1 MIHGFQVENW
11 KARVVG
17 FPMEDSFRVDKEKGI
32 IAVADGITQD
42 CTSGRVPRKSLSG
55 AFDIR
60 FNYPNPSRA
69 KEIAD
74 FFTSQ
79 AVDYVSNYL
88 SFKDGRGKPANAD
101 NMDRIFKAT
110 FLDINHL
117 INFMNRGEGI
127 NYDNVDYL
135 SGYPPGCAAALVYSR
150 NDEIFWSYLADCG
163 VAIVSPKGDL
173 KARTKDEGPDG
184 PGKIR
189 DEGDEIELAGGWKS
203 KEGRTLIRKKFRNN
217 PLEVRAVGILNGM
230 PEAVSYIKT
239 GTFEINSWD
248 YLLVYTDGVADII
261 FKEDGDIESEVANK
275 FRQFDLTG
283 LEKLCKSKVSSQ
295 GTLVIKR

>member
-1 MIHGFQVENW
+1 
-11 KARVVG
+11 
-17 FPMEDSFRVDKEKGI
+17 MEDSYRIDKERQI
-32 IAVADGITQD
+32 IAVADGVTQD
-42 CTSGRVPRKSLSG
+42 CTNGRAPRKTLTG
-55 AFDIR
+55 AFDIM

-69 KEIAD
+69 KKIAD

-79 AVDYVSNYL
+79 AVDYVSHYL

-101 NMDRIFKAT
+101 NMDRIFNAT

-135 SGYPPGCAAALVYSR
+135 SGYPPGCTAALVYSR
-150 NDEIFWSYLADCG
+150 NDEVFWSYLADCG

-184 PGKIR
+184 PGKMS
-189 DEGDEIELAGGWKS
+189 DYSEEVNWVGEWQSPG
-203 KEGRTLIRKKFRNN
+203 GRTLIRKKFRNN
-217 PLEVRAVGILNGM
+217 PSEPRAVGILNGM

-248 YLLVYTDGVADII
+248 YLLVYTDGVADIL
-261 FKEDGDIESEVANK
+261 FKGDGDIKSEVANK

-283 LEKLCKSKVSSQ
+283 LEKLCKSKASSQ
-295 GTLVIKR
+295 GTLVIRR